1 MSALADLL
9 RARHPR
15 VRVGDGDDSLTAYLD
30 LTTGWYSAR
39 VRSAPLAEVYIG
51 LPHLDGF
58 AMTIEDATSGWPWSR
73 GDIAF
78 DRRYRVTTND
88 PALAEAWLDDD
99 ATAAILGQRYE
110 ATTLPAWRGIAL
122 PALVRAPT
130 LERGWRFELVGHE
143 LAVLKGAPEGD
154 PARLCDAVD
163 AGLTVAGRC
172 YRLAAAWQT
181 IAAALGGR
189 ATAARWDAGVE
200 FSVQCEREGTTVR
213 IAHVRRRSGEPPA
226 EHRLRTA
233 VVAPRVTPH
242 DDALV
247 VWRRGALAQ
256 PQRSSRKLA
265 PLPVP
270 GLGGFAA
277 RASDRS
283 LAGGRLDAAA
293 RALIADAAADAIELD
308 AREVAVWFDGLVDD
322 LPRLDAAIGLCARL
336 AVDGSVAAA
345 PYR

>member
-1 MSALADLL
+1 VSALADQL

-30 LTTGWYSAR
+30 LSTGWYSAR

-51 LPHLDGF
+51 LPPLDGF
-58 AMTIEDATSGWPWSR
+58 AMTIEDATSGWPWTR

-88 PALAEAWLDDD
+88 PALAAAWLDDA
-99 ATAAILGQRYE
+99 ATAAVLSQRYE
-110 ATTLPAWRGIAL
+110 ASTLPAWRGIAL

-130 LERGWRFELVGHE
+130 IERGWRFELIGHE
-143 LAVLKGAPEGD
+143 LAVLKGAPESD
-154 PARLCDAVD
+154 PVRLCDAVD
-163 AGLTVAGRC
+163 AGLAVAGSC
-172 YRLAAAWQT
+172 YRLAAGWQG

-189 ATAARWDAGVE
+189 CTAARWDAGVD
-200 FSVQCEREGTTVR
+200 FAVQCDRDGAPVR

-256 PQRSSRKLA
+256 PQRPARKLA
-265 PLPVP
+265 PLPLP
-270 GLGGFAA
+270 GLDGFAA

-283 LAGGRLDAAA
+283 LATSRLDAAA
-293 RALIADAAADAIELD
+293 RALIHEAAAEAVELD

-322 LPRLDAAIGLCARL
+322 VPRLDAAVGLCARL
-336 AVDGSVAAA
+336 AVDGSLAAA